1 MIKILVKKMPTKT
14 DIKQQKQVINEW
26 NSIIVSAHPSSEI
39 KVVSAKDFLK
49 KNDSTT
55 PKKNN

>member
-1 MIKILVKKMPTKT
+1 MIKVLVKKMPTKT
-14 DIKQQKQVINEW
+14 NVKQQKQIINEW
-26 NSIIVSAHPSSEI
+26 NSIIVSAHPSPEI
-39 KVVSAKDFLK
+39 TVVSAKDFLR